1 MTEEQGEE
9 TSDDQESGEESS
21 LDRREEN
28 GVDVDELEGSEEEAV
43 SGNSDLKSDLD
54 GDGEWYIL

>member
-9 TSDDQESGEESS
+9 TSDDQASGEDSI

-43 SGNSDLKSDLD
+43 SGNSDLD
-54 GDGEWYIL
+54 GDSEWYIL